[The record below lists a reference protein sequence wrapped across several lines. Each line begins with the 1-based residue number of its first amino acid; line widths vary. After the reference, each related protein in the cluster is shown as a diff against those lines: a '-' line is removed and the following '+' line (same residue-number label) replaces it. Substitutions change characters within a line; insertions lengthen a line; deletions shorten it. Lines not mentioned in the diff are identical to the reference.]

1 MAARKIVII
10 GAGCA
15 GLSAAYTLRKQGM
28 EAVVYEAS
36 GVVGG
41 RCRTEYEQ
49 GYEFYAGAGSTEPQ
63 WATTFQYLKELGLLD
78 RVYSIQKQRYGFVR
92 NGKMRTVFMGG
103 SFREMVKAI
112 PENLR
117 FIFTAIPWKTVPQV
131 VRVFSAL
138 SKYMKQIDTQNHN
151 FEALAEISNMST
163 EEFVLQYGGPEA
175 LEYLFHPFLS
185 LMVLARPMD
194 ISIAHPISLFALMK
208 GMRSLEGGM
217 GVITDG
223 LYGKVKDW
231 VHLNTP
237 VTKVVIKDKKVVG
250 VETKDGFV
258 EADQVICGLDAVL
271 TRRIIPDLPEAMRK
285 PLETCQYSSTYNY
298 QFGLAKPLVDVRQTP
313 FFVIMFPAHEKTVLD
328 MVSLGNPNVEKPVSI
343 MMTRGWEDEKLKALS
358 PEERRR
364 LVIREAQKYYPAFPD
379 EPVVT
384 KVFRWDRAVNTEA
397 PGQFVAMR
405 DLIQNHMRDVSGL
418 YLAGEY
424 LFLIACTEGAMATG
438 KEAAEMAVEDLR
450 QERL

>member
-1 MAARKIVII
+1 MPAKKVVII

-15 GLSAAYTLRKQGM
+15 GLSAAYTLRKAGV
-28 EAVVYEAS
+28 EAIVYEAS
-36 GVVGG
+36 GFVGG

-78 RVYSIQKQRYGFVR
+78 KVYSIQKQRYAFVR
-92 NGKMRTVFMGG
+92 NGKMRTIFMGG
-103 SFREMVKAI
+103 SFWEMVRAL

-117 FIFTAIPWKTVPQV
+117 FIFSAIPLKTFPQV
-131 VRVFSAL
+131 FKVFSAL
-138 SKYMKQIDTQNHN
+138 NKHMKQIDTQNHN
-151 FEALAEISNMST
+151 FEALAEISSMST
-163 EEFVLQYGGPEA
+163 EEFVLKHGGPEA
-175 LEYLFHPFLS
+175 LEYLFHPFLAM
-185 LMVLARPMD
+185 MVLARPKD

-217 GVITDG
+217 GIITAG
-223 LYGKVKDW
+223 LYEKVKDW

-237 VTKVVIKDKKVVG
+237 VKQVMLRDGKVVG

-271 TRRIIPDLPEAMRK
+271 TRQIIPDLPEAMRK

-313 FFVIMFPAHEKTVLD
+313 FFLIVIPASEKTVLD
-328 MVSLGNPNVEKPVSI
+328 MASLGNPSEEKPVAI
-343 MMTRGWEDEKLKALS
+343 AMTRGWEDAKLANLS

-364 LVIREAQKYYPAFPD
+364 LVIQEVQKFYPAFPD
-379 EPVVT
+379 EPPVT

-397 PGQFVAMR
+397 PGQFVAIR
-405 DLIQNHMRDVSGL
+405 DLLQNHMQDVSGL

-438 KEAAEMAVEDLR
+438 KQAAERVVEDLR